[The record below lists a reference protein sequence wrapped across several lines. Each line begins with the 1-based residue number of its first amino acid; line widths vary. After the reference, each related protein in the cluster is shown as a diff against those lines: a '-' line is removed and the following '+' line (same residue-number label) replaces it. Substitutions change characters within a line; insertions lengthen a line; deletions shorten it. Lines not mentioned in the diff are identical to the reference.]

1 MDKIVADLVLTE
13 NEIDDTITV
22 LKKNKGG
29 NDAYYNERNFSHM
42 IPPITYNRIVSHF
55 SIIIQQGRGQARCS
69 CKQRLRSKLA

>member
-1 MDKIVADLVLTE
+1 MDKIVTDLVLTE

-22 LKKNKGG
+22 LKKHKNG

-55 SIIIQQGRGQARCS
+55 SIIIQHGRCS